1 MKPLWTTAD
10 LIDLH
15 AFLHEDEETQ
25 RLQGEAPLIKRDRLM
40 YLTKIEPRLGGGQEL
55 PARLL
60 VRRWL
65 DLRRLQRSGAGRN
78 DGEPL
83 PGDLW
88 REMAGLGR
96 GLALLAGLLTG
107 TGLAGSLLLYSGI
120 TPINVSAYFGLF
132 VITQLGLLA
141 ALLLLGLWRRVWR
154 RPLDGSILYRSL
166 ARLALAAAG
175 SLQRRLHR
183 RMGGTARL
191 DLAALAGAVRQGHER
206 AVLLVWPA
214 FVLAQLAGI
223 GFNFGV
229 LGTTLARVMFSDIAF
244 AWQSTLSLAPETVAQ
259 LVRWLAAPW
268 SWFADAAH
276 PTLAQIRGSQMILK
290 EGARHLA
297 SADLASWWPFLCWSV
312 AVYGLLPRAALA
324 VWGSWRQRRA
334 LEGLHFAGLEYR
346 PLLQRLLTPRIETD
360 GLAGTGRR
368 EPPAERSIEPAPHAG
383 TAVSQTGDA
392 VLEQIPLSVLEATLP
407 PSSGRWLV
415 LIPDELFDDL
425 PQGELAGQLRP
436 WTLGAPTEAVRFGAP
451 EADEAACLAPLRQA
465 ADEAA
470 LAGVLLLQEAWQP
483 PLREHTR
490 LLTEARRAVGTGT
503 PILVGLIGKPRGQNL
518 LTPVSADHLHIW
530 QRTIQALGDAQCR
543 AAALVQP

>member
-15 AFLHEDEETQ
+15 AFLLQDEETQ

-40 YLTKIEPRLGGGQEL
+40 YLTKIDPRLGGGQEM

-65 DLRRLQRSGAGRN
+65 DLRRLQRSGGSRN
-78 DGEPL
+78 GGEPL
-83 PGDLW
+83 PGELW

-96 GLALLAGLLTG
+96 WLALLAGLLTG
-107 TGLAGSLLLYSGI
+107 MGLAGSLLLYSGT

-132 VITQLGLLA
+132 VITQLGLVGT
-141 ALLLLGLWRRVWR
+141 LLLLTLWRRAWR
-154 RPLDGSILYRSL
+154 ISLDSSILYRSL

-175 SLQRRLHR
+175 SLHRRLHR
-183 RMGGTARL
+183 RMGDTARL
-191 DLAALAGAVRQGHER
+191 DLAALAGAVRQGQER

-223 GFNFGV
+223 GFNLGV
-229 LGTTLARVMFSDIAF
+229 LGATLSRVMFSDIAF
-244 AWQSTLSLAPETVAQ
+244 AWQSTLSLAPETVAE

-268 SWFADAAH
+268 SWFADAAY
-276 PTLAQIRGSQMILK
+276 PTLAQVRGSQMILK

-312 AVYGLLPRAALA
+312 TVYGLLPRTALA
-324 VWGSWRQRRA
+324 VLGSWRQRRV
-334 LEGLHFAGLEYR
+334 LDGLHFAGLEYR

-360 GLAGTGRR
+360 GLTRTWR
-368 EPPAERSIEPAPHAG
+368 SEPPAETPNEQAPQ
-383 TAVSQTGDA
+383 VGDA
-392 VLEQIPLSVLEATLP
+392 VSEPMASSVLAAALG
-407 PSSGRWLV
+407 PSTGRWLV

-425 PQGELAGQLRP
+425 PQGELAGLLRP
-436 WTLGAPTEAVRFGAP
+436 WTLGAPAEAVRFGAP
-451 EADEAACLAPLRQA
+451 EAAESTWLEPLCQA
-465 ADEAA
+465 AAEAA

-483 PLREHTR
+483 PLREHSR
-490 LLTEARRAVGTGT
+490 LLTEARRAAGTGT
-503 PILVGLIGKPRGQNL
+503 PLLIGLIGKPQGQNL

-543 AAALVQP
+543 AVALVQP